1 MLTKLDYTD
10 IQNHK
15 AFPLWG
21 DEIPPYGMEQGEV
34 FPTVMPYL
42 AEHSKY
48 AVVIFPGGG
57 YFQLSVASEGV
68 AIAKALNTKGISAFV
83 VTYRYKPCDGHAI
96 LADGMRAMQFVRYYA
111 ENFSIDKEKIAL
123 MGFSAGGHL
132 AVTVA
137 EHQPNVICDDISRE
151 CATPNAL
158 LLGYPVVTLMDG
170 TFPTMPGIFL
180 GEQKDDQSLL
190 EKYSYTYCPEVIP
203 PTFSW
208 YSVKDTA
215 VDYTKN
221 AEALHRL
228 LCELGTPSE
237 CHGFMDGAHG
247 IGLGRDF
254 PEYATW
260 LSLAVR
266 FTDGILL
273 KNDEK

>member
-1 MLTKLDYTD
+1 MLSRLDCKD

-21 DEIPPYGMEQGEV
+21 NEIPPYGVGQGEV
-34 FPTVMPYL
+34 LPTVMPYL
-42 AEHSKY
+42 VEKPKY
-48 AVVIFPGGG
+48 SVVIFPGGG
-57 YFQLSVASEGV
+57 YFQLSVASEGI
-68 AIAKALNTKGISAFV
+68 AIAKALNADGVSAFV
-83 VTYRYKPCDGHAI
+83 VTYRYKPCDGRAI

-111 ENFSIDKEKIAL
+111 EDFAIDKDKIAL

-137 EHQPNVICDDISRE
+137 EHQPETIWDDISRE
-151 CATPNAL
+151 SAAPNAL
-158 LLGYPVVTLMDG
+158 LLGYPVVTLEDG

-180 GEQKDDQSLL
+180 GEEKENSELL
-190 EKYSYTYCPEVIP
+190 AKYSYEYRPEAIP
-203 PTFSW
+203 AAFSW

-221 AEALHRL
+221 AEALHRK
-228 LCELGTPSE
+228 LCELGIPSE
-237 CHGFMDGAHG
+237 CHGFSDGAHG

-266 FTDGILL
+266 FTDSLLL
-273 KNDEK
+273 KK